1 MSQMRISFLQVVKI
15 FNEHAAEHV
24 LVNLGLAK
32 YFDFL
37 LVSEDLGNE
46 KPTPQVWVDA
56 CLHVG
61 AELEEVVHVG
71 DELEW

>member
-1 MSQMRISFLQVVKI
+1 VFVD
-15 FNEHAAEHV
+15 
-24 LVNLGLAK
+24 LGLAK
-32 YFDFL
+32 FFDFL

-61 AELEEVVHVG
+61 AELRHIVHVG